1 MTDIIKVTT
10 LKGFYNGDNY
20 ARAGSVIEVSES
32 RAKELELNGLIRRAP
47 TATEPSP
54 EPKAAPTP
62 KNKKNP
68 EPDNK

>member
-32 RAKELELNGLIRRAP
+32 RAKDLELNGLIARLDIPVMPQEKTEQTAKSKKRA
-47 TATEPSP
+47 EPQ
-54 EPKAAPTP
+54 
-62 KNKKNP
+62 NK
-68 EPDNK
+68 